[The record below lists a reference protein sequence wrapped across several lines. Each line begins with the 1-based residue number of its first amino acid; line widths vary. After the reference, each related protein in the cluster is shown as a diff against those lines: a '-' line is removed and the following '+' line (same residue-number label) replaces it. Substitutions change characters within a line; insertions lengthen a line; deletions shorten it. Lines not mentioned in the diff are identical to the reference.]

1 MARKSKVANA
11 SRWTILLA
19 EDDPDYA
26 QATCNL
32 LEREGH
38 TVLWADSGAKALE
51 MLRAQHVDL
60 LLLDYFM
67 PGMTGEET
75 VLELR
80 KFNDH
85 TQVILQTGYASEQPP
100 RELLRR
106 LDIQGYHD
114 KSEGPEKLLIWT
126 DVGLKAA
133 YTVQLLH
140 KSRPGLRYILDATPE
155 LHKIQPLDDLL
166 QGVIL
171 QIAGLLGSA
180 NSFLAIDPKSV
191 QRSGETQAEGFLVMV
206 ADEMELDIHAS
217 TGRFA
222 GYKHAADCLDEQEL
236 DVVRTTL
243 QQHDI
248 CVVENSTIVPLCVG
262 EAVIGIVYLDRSIN
276 MQRDIELLQI
286 FANQA
291 AVAIRNSQ
299 LYEMATLDPL
309 TGVYVR
315 RFFDQWFVREL
326 RAAFR
331 AQRPLSVLM
340 VDLDKLKQIN
350 DSVGHL
356 GGDRA
361 LAIMGKVLR
370 QSIRDIDICGRFGGD
385 EFAVLLREPGSQ
397 GGELIAKRILEA
409 LRGKTVE
416 GQQVSLPVEASIGIS
431 VLRPH
436 EFDLSKVPRPIP
448 LSYFEN
454 MAHILIDEADRA
466 LYRAKHQLDGCHY
479 EQGEPIQWGALSKS
493 ELPGKP

>member
-26 QATCNL
+26 QATCSL

-51 MLRAQHVDL
+51 VLRDQHIDL
-60 LLLDYFM
+60 LLLDFFM

-140 KSRPGLRYILDATPE
+140 KSRQGLRYILDATPS

-166 QGVIL
+166 QGIIL
-171 QIAGLLGSA
+171 QIAGLLGA
-180 NSFLAIDPKSV
+180 ADSFLAIDPKSV
-191 QRSGETQAEGFLVMV
+191 QRTSEVQAEGFLVMV
-206 ADEMELDIHAS
+206 ADEMELAIHAS

-222 GYKHAADCLDEQEL
+222 GYKHAADCLDTEEL
-236 DVVRTTL
+236 DVVRDTL
-243 QQHDI
+243 QQHDVRVI
-248 CVVENSTIVPLCVG
+248 ENSTIVPLCVG
-262 EAVIGIVYLDRSIN
+262 EVVIGIVYLDRSVN
-276 MQRDIELLQI
+276 LQRDIELLQV

-315 RFFDQWFVREL
+315 RFFDQWFLREL

-331 AQRPLSVLM
+331 AKRPLSVLM

-350 DSVGHL
+350 DTAGHL

-361 LAIMGKVLR
+361 LVIVGKALR
-370 QSIRDIDICGRFGGD
+370 QCLRDIDICGRFGGD
-385 EFAVLLREPGSQ
+385 EFAILLREPGSE
-397 GGELIAKRILEA
+397 GGQIIARRILEA
-409 LRGKTVE
+409 LSGKTVSSPA
-416 GQQVSLPVEASIGIS
+416 GDLPVEGSIGIS
-431 VLRPH
+431 VLQPH
-436 EFDLSKVPRPIP
+436 DFDITLAPKPIP

-454 MAHILIDEADRA
+454 MARTLIDEADRA
-466 LYRAKHQLDGCHY
+466 LYRAKHQVNGCHF
-479 EQGEPIQWGALSKS
+479 ESGAPVAWLPLSKS
-493 ELPGKP
+493 E

>member
-1 MARKSKVANA
+1 MARRSKAANA

-19 EDDPDYA
+19 EDDPEYA
-26 QATCNL
+26 QTTCSL

-38 TVLWADSGAKALE
+38 TVLWADNGIKALE
-51 MLRAQHVDL
+51 ILREQHIDL
-60 LLLDYFM
+60 LLLDFYM

-100 RELLRR
+100 RALLKR

-114 KSEGPEKLLIWT
+114 KSDGPEKLLIWT
-126 DVGLKAA
+126 DVGLKSA

-140 KSRPGLRYILDATPE
+140 KSRQGLRYILDATPE

-166 QGVIL
+166 QGIIL

-191 QRSGETQAEGFLVMV
+191 QRSGEMQAEGFLVMV
-206 ADEMELDIHAS
+206 ADETELAIHAS

-222 GYKHAADCLDEQEL
+222 GYKHAADCLDEEEL
-236 DVVRTTL
+236 GVVSDTL
-243 QQHDI
+243 QQQGI
-248 CVVENSTIVPLCVG
+248 RVIENSTIVPLCVG
-262 EAVIGIVYLDRSIN
+262 EVVIGIVYLDRSVN
-276 MQRDIELLQI
+276 LQRDIELLQV

-315 RFFDQWFVREL
+315 RFFDQWLLREL

-331 AQRPLSVLM
+331 AKRPLSLLM
-340 VDLDKLKQIN
+340 VDLDKLKLIN
-350 DSVGHL
+350 DTAGHL

-361 LAIMGKVLR
+361 LSIMGKVLR
-370 QSIRDIDICGRFGGD
+370 QSLRDIDICGRFGGD
-385 EFAVLLREPGSQ
+385 EFAVLLREPGSE
-397 GGELIAKRILEA
+397 GGQIIAKRILQA
-409 LRGKTVE
+409 LEGKTVE
-416 GQQVSLPVEASIGIS
+416 GPQATLPVEASIGIS
-431 VLRPH
+431 VLMPH
-436 EFDLSKVPRPIP
+436 DFDLALLPRPIP
-448 LSYFEN
+448 ASYFED
-454 MAHILIDEADRA
+454 MVRILIDEADRA
-466 LYRAKHQLDGCHY
+466 LYKAKHRENGCCF
-479 EQGEPIQWGALSKS
+479 EQGAAVQWAPFSNS
-493 ELPGKP
+493 

>member
-1 MARKSKVANA
+1 MARKSKTANA

-26 QATCNL
+26 QATRNL

-38 TVLWADSGAKALE
+38 TVLWADSGARALE
-51 MLRAQHVDL
+51 ILRTQHIDL
-60 LLLDYFM
+60 LLLDFFM

-75 VLELR
+75 VIELR

-140 KSRPGLRYILDATPE
+140 KSRQGLRYILDATPE
-155 LHKIQPLDDLL
+155 LHKIQPLDGLL
-166 QGVIL
+166 QGIIL
-171 QIAGLLGSA
+171 QIGGLLGSA
-180 NSFLAIDPKSV
+180 NSFLAIDPMSV
-191 QRSGETQAEGFLVMV
+191 QRSGDEAQPEGFLVMV
-206 ADEMELDIHAS
+206 ADEMELAIHAS
-217 TGRFA
+217 TGRFS
-222 GYKHAADCLDEQEL
+222 GYKHAADCLDDAEL
-236 DVVRTTL
+236 AVVRDTL
-243 QQHDI
+243 HQHDI
-248 CVVENSTIVPLCVG
+248 HVIENSTIVPLCVG
-262 EAVIGIVYLDRSIN
+262 EVVIGIVYLDRSVN
-276 MQRDIELLQI
+276 LQRDIELLQV

-299 LYEMATLDPL
+299 LYEMATMDPL

-331 AQRPLSVLM
+331 AKRPLSVLM

-350 DSVGHL
+350 DTVGHL

-361 LAIMGKVLR
+361 LAIIGKVLR
-370 QSIRDIDICGRFGGD
+370 QCIRDIDICGRFGGD
-385 EFAVLLREPGSQ
+385 EFAVLLRDPGPE
-397 GGELIAKRILEA
+397 GGQLIAKRILDT
-409 LRGKTVE
+409 LCGKTVE
-416 GQQVSLPVEASIGIS
+416 GQQITLAVEASIGII
-431 VLRPH
+431 VLQAH
-436 EFDLSKVPRPIP
+436 DFDLGQVPRPIP
-448 LSYFEN
+448 SSYFEN
-454 MAHILIDEADRA
+454 MARALIDEADRS
-466 LYRAKHQLDGCHY
+466 LYRAKHKVQGKHY
-479 EQGEPIQWGALSKS
+479 EQGQPVPWPLLSKR
-493 ELPGKP
+493 E